1 MQRILL
7 LVLLFVVQLSY
18 SQVKLEGFVNDN
30 TGKPLDL
37 ANVVAINQETNVLES
52 FGITN
57 DQGKF
62 KLKLEKNS
70 TYKIQV
76 SYIEMK
82 PFEEI
87 LTTKEEDISK
97 NFTLELDTTLDEVEL
112 VYEMPVTIKGDTLVY
127 NADSFKTGTEKKL
140 EDVLKKL
147 PGVEINDDGQVE
159 VEGKEVSKI
168 MVEGKDFFDGD
179 TKLATKNIPAD
190 ALDKVQVLKN
200 YDEVGQLGGVR
211 SNEDNIAINI
221 KLKEGK
227 KNFWFGE
234 VTAGL
239 GPDERYLVH
248 PKLFYYS
255 PKYSLNFITDFNN
268 IGEIPFSRRD
278 YFKFTGGFRGANRNS
293 GTNFNVSSQ
302 DMGFLTMRNDR
313 AKAID
318 TKFGAANLSYSPKKT
333 WDLSGFAIF
342 SGSRIDLEENSTREY
357 VQTEGIQSP
366 PDETTESN
374 THQKSDLG
382 MFKLSSTYKPNAN
395 NHLDYDVFGRISK
408 QGEYQD
414 FYSSIAQNI
423 NEVQEQNP
431 FSINQNL
438 NYYYTLNEKN
448 IFAFEAQ
455 HLWQD
460 EDPFYNAALQ
470 ETSQF
475 QFDDILGL
483 NTNQSGYSVAQDKR
497 IKTNKL
503 DAKLDYWYV
512 LNQKSNIN
520 FTLGSTFSKQEFD
533 SEIFQILDNGN
544 YYYLNNSTAPIK
556 NNVDYNFSDVYLGA
570 HYRMKTGKFTITPGV
585 SLHSYTTK
593 NTQFG
598 TGLKDNF
605 YRVLPDF
612 NMRIQ
617 LKKSENL
624 NFNYRM
630 QTSFT
635 DVNMLAES
643 LVFNNYNSLFQ
654 GNRNLENS
662 LAHNINLSYFSFNM
676 FNYTNVFGFINYSNR
691 VVQIRNQSEFLLI
704 NNPEFPL
711 NSNLEFIQT
720 TNRISTP
727 FNSNFA
733 DESLTANGRFERR
746 FGKIKGSLGGN
757 FSYAKFNQF
766 VNNTRSVNE
775 SFTQR
780 YRTRIST
787 FFKTAP
793 NIEFGY
799 NLTINDYEQG
809 AGRTKYYTHSPFLNF
824 DAYFLKAF
832 TFVTDY
838 SYYNYRNETETI
850 NNYNFLDTSL
860 TYQKKDSKWEYKF
873 GITNLLNTKSL
884 NKDNTNNLY
893 TSTSE
898 YFIQPRY
905 AMFSVK
911 YNL

>member
-1 MQRILL
+1 M
-7 LVLLFVVQLSY
+7 
-18 SQVKLEGFVNDN
+18 
-30 TGKPLDL
+30 
-37 ANVVAINQETNVLES
+37 
-52 FGITN
+52 
-57 DQGKF
+57 
-62 KLKLEKNS
+62 
-70 TYKIQV
+70 
-76 SYIEMK
+76 
-82 PFEEI
+82 
-87 LTTKEEDISK
+87 
-97 NFTLELDTTLDEVEL
+97 
-112 VYEMPVTIKGDTLVY
+112 
-127 NADSFKTGTEKKL
+127 
-140 EDVLKKL
+140 
-147 PGVEINDDGQVE
+147 
-159 VEGKEVSKI
+159 
-168 MVEGKDFFDGD
+168 
-179 TKLATKNIPAD
+179 
-190 ALDKVQVLKN
+190 
-200 YDEVGQLGGVR
+200 
-211 SNEDNIAINI
+211 
-221 KLKEGK
+221 
-227 KNFWFGE
+227 
-234 VTAGL
+234 TAGL

-255 PKYSLNFITDFNN
+255 QKYSLNVITDFNN

-278 YFKFTGGFRGANRNS
+278 YFNFTGGFRGVNRSS
-293 GTNFNVSSQ
+293 GTSFNISSQ
-302 DMGFLTMRNDR
+302 DMGFLAMRNNQ

-318 TKFGAANLSYSPKKT
+318 TKFGAANFSYSPKKT

-342 SGSRIDLEENSTREY
+342 SGTRTDMRQNSTREY
-357 VQTEGIQSP
+357 VQTGNLVSP
-366 PDETTESN
+366 PDEVTESE

-382 MFKLSSTYKPNAN
+382 MFKLSSTYKPNTN
-395 NHLDYDVFGRISK
+395 NHWDYDVFGRISK
-408 QGEYQD
+408 QAEYQD

-423 NEVQEQNP
+423 DEIQEQNP

-483 NTNQSGYSVAQDKR
+483 NMNQSGYSVAQDKR
-497 IKTNKL
+497 IKTNRL

-520 FTLGSTFSKQEFD
+520 FTLGSLFGKQDFD

-544 YYYLNNSTAPIK
+544 YYYLNNSTASID
-556 NNVDYNFSDVYLGA
+556 NDVSYNLSDVYLGV
-570 HYRMKTGKFTITPGV
+570 HYRLKTGKFTITPGFSV
-585 SLHSYTTK
+585 HSYTTK
-593 NTQFG
+593 NRQFNSE
-598 TGLKDNF
+598 LKDSF
-605 YRVLPDF
+605 YRLLPDF

-617 LKKSENL
+617 LKKSESL

-630 QTSFT
+630 QTMFT
-635 DVNMLAES
+635 DVNQLAES

-654 GNRNLENS
+654 GNRNLES
-662 LAHNINLSYFSFNM
+662 SVVHNINLSYFSFNM
-676 FNYTNVFGFINYSNR
+676 FNYTNVFGFVNYSHR
-691 VVQIRNQSEFLLI
+691 IDQIRYQSEFLLI
-704 NNPEFPL
+704 ENPEFPA
-711 NSNLEFIQT
+711 NSNQEYIQT
-720 TNRISTP
+720 PNRISTP

-733 DESLTANGRFERR
+733 DESLSANGRFERR
-746 FGKIKGSLGGN
+746 FGKIKTSLGGN
-757 FSYAKFNQF
+757 FSYSKFNQV
-766 VNNTRSVNE
+766 VNNEQSINE
-775 SFTQR
+775 SFTQS

-809 AGRTKYYTHSPFLNF
+809 GGRTKYYTHSPFINF

-832 TFVTDY
+832 IFIADY
-838 SYYNYRNETETI
+838 SYYNYSNEHETI
-850 NNYNFLDTSL
+850 NNYNFLDASL

-873 GITNLLNTKSL
+873 GVTNLLNTKSL
-884 NKDNTNNLY
+884 NRDSTNNLY